1 MSTIYGNAYLG
12 VTRLWS
18 QPAQGDVCP
27 QTVAMGVAGL
37 SGHSGLTAAAAD
49 QGFHKQPSTSNIPA
63 FAATQHREASG

>member
-1 MSTIYGNAYLG
+1 VSTIYGNAYLG

-18 QPAQGDVCP
+18 QRAQGDVCP

-37 SGHSGLTAAAAD
+37 SGLTAAAAD

>member
-1 MSTIYGNAYLG
+1 VTTTYGNAYLG

-18 QPAQGDVCP
+18 QLAQGDVCP

-37 SGHSGLTAAAAD
+37 SGLTAAAD
-49 QGFHKQPSTSNIPA
+49 QGFHKQPSSNIPA